1 MMQKRYLRAPQAVQ
15 LDIWVI
21 VNLSRA
27 LSAKV

>member
-1 MMQKRYLRAPQAVQ
+1 MMQKRYLRAPQAGQ